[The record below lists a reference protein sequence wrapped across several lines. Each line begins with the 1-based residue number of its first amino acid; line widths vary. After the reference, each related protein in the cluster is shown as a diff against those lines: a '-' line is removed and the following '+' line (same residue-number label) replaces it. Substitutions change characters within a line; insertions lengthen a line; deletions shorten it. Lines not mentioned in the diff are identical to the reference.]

1 MMSGRI
7 RVGALL
13 AGGRGTRLRRGD
25 KGLVEVA
32 GRPMIAHVHVRL
44 APQADRVV
52 INANG
57 DPARF
62 RFLDAPIVPDSFVD
76 TGGAGP
82 LAGIHAVLAWA
93 RNEAGPSATVVT
105 VPVDAPFLPMNLVS
119 MLDESRQSTE
129 ADISVASS
137 GGRRH
142 PVVAC
147 WPVTLLAELR
157 EALGDGVRKIDAF
170 TSAYRVSV
178 VEWPIGAVDPFF
190 NVNTADDL
198 SRAAGLAAGPL
209 LHMD

>member
-1 MMSGRI
+1 MSGGI

-32 GRPMIAHVHVRL
+32 GRPMIAHVHFRL
-44 APQADRVV
+44 ASQADQIL

-62 RFLDAPIVPDSFVD
+62 QFLGAPVIPDSFVD
-76 TGGAGP
+76 AGGAGP

-93 RNEAGPSATVVT
+93 RHEAGPSALVVT

-119 MLDESRQSTE
+119 RLAESRRSTE

-142 PVVAC
+142 PVIAC
-147 WPVTLLAELR
+147 WPVRLLAELR
-157 EALGDGVRKIDAF
+157 TALDDGVRKIDAF

-178 VEWPIGAVDPFF
+178 VDWQIGAVDPFF
-190 NVNTADDL
+190 NVNTEEDLARAD
-198 SRAAGLAAGPL
+198 GLAADLL

>member
-1 MMSGRI
+1 MSGGI

-32 GRPMIAHVHVRL
+32 GRPMIAHVHCRL
-44 APQADRVV
+44 ASQADRIV

-57 DPARF
+57 DPVRF
-62 RFLDAPIVPDSFVD
+62 QFLGAPVIPDSFVD

-82 LAGIHAVLAWA
+82 LAGIHSVLTWA
-93 RNEAGPSATVVT
+93 RHEAGPSALVVT

-119 MLDESRQSTE
+119 RLEESRQRTE

-157 EALGDGVRKIDAF
+157 QALDDGVRKIDAF
-170 TSAYRVSV
+170 TSTYRVSV
-178 VEWPIGAVDPFF
+178 VEWQVGTVDPFF
-190 NVNTADDL
+190 NVNTEEDL
-198 SRAAGLAAGPL
+198 SRADSLAADPL
-209 LHMD
+209 LQLD

>member
-1 MMSGRI
+1 MSGGI

-25 KGLVEVA
+25 KGLVEMA
-32 GRPMIAHVHVRL
+32 GRPMIAHVHFRL
-44 APQADRVV
+44 APQADRIV

-57 DPARF
+57 DPTRF
-62 RFLDAPIVPDSFVD
+62 QFLGEPVIPDTFVD

-82 LAGIHAVLAWA
+82 LAGVHAVLAWA
-93 RNEAGPSATVVT
+93 KHEAGPSASVVT
-105 VPVDAPFLPMNLVS
+105 VPVDAPFLPTNLVS
-119 MLDESRQSTE
+119 RLEESRQQTE

-147 WPVTLLAELR
+147 WPVALLAELR
-157 EALGDGVRKIDAF
+157 KALADGVRKIDAF
-170 TSAYRVSV
+170 TSAYRVSD
-178 VEWPIGAVDPFF
+178 VEWQIGSVDPFF

-198 SRAAGLAAGPL
+198 SRADRLAADPL
-209 LHMD
+209 VHAD